1 MSYSR
6 FYLTSPFNILFVI
19 VVSMFFMNLVVLGES
34 WEWGH
39 NVFLSGILVFLL
51 SYSVFTLVLGG
62 GKWDPLLMEVGSAEA
77 PRGVIFFYWFLALTG
92 LVLSCY
98 RIYKFGINGPLEGG
112 VLFNLRYVYVWG
124 NESNYGAQHFSLFGL
139 CLALYYA
146 QNKRLLLCLLSGG
159 IYLVSALSLAERTSV
174 LFLFVSVAYTLFYI
188 GWVRL
193 KGLLVFFIGLVLI
206 FCIIAV
212 ATGRAGGDKGFEFLY
227 TYFGYAVTAFSHWL
241 GGQEG
246 KGCADLVVGKIID
259 LISLGAYSC
268 SPFDIGFADGDFNVL
283 TYASSPYLVGGV
295 GVVITCMTL
304 LGFWYALLRRWTCM
318 YGGYFLALLSCYI
331 YALVMV
337 FYAWQFTLTTYF
349 YVGAILWPL
358 FYGGRLTLS
367 KSSNGEGGS

>member
-1 MSYSR
+1 MNDSR
-6 FYLTSPFNILFVI
+6 FYLTSPFTILFVI
-19 VVSMFFMNLVVLGES
+19 VASMFYMNLVILGEP

-39 NVFLSGILVFLL
+39 NIFLSGILAFLL
-51 SYSVFTLVLGG
+51 SYSVFTMVLGG
-62 GKWDPLLMEVGSAEA
+62 GKWDPMQMEVGSAEA
-77 PRGVIFFYWFLALTG
+77 PRGVILFYWFLSLIG

-112 VLFNLRYVYVWG
+112 VLFNLRYIYVWG
-124 NESNYGAQHFSLFGL
+124 NESNYGAQHLSLFGL

-146 QNKRLLLCLLSGG
+146 QNKRLLLCSVAGG

-174 LFLFVSVAYTLFYI
+174 LFLFVSIAYTLFYI

-193 KGLLVFFIGLVLI
+193 KGLLVFFVGLVLI

-212 ATGRAGGDKGFEFLY
+212 ATGRAGGDKGFGFLY

-241 GGQEG
+241 GGQAG
-246 KGCADLVVGKIID
+246 KGCADLVVGKVID
-259 LISLGAYSC
+259 LISLGTYSC

-295 GVVITCMTL
+295 GVVMTCMAV
-304 LGFWYALLRRWTCM
+304 LGFWYALLRYWACM
-318 YGGYFLALLSCYI
+318 KGGYFLALLSCYV

-349 YVGAILWPL
+349 YVGVILWPL

-367 KSSNGEGGS
+367 KRYYDEGEP